1 MGSILGVLVAG
12 VVGGLAVAFLISKL
26 QRPSTSAADPYPGMP
41 ATDVINMAHIRV
53 AGVGGLGLVAMCAA
67 VAIGVPPIGQ
77 SIALSAVLG
86 AVFAFWLI
94 AKRRKAG
101 PMPTSGKSSGANN
114 ILAIDAASRMR
125 TDSAGRPLRQTSAS
139 IARPRLVSSI

>member
-12 VVGGLAVAFLISKL
+12 VVGGLAVAFLISRL
-26 QRPSTSAADPYPGMP
+26 QRPSTTEADPYPDLP
-41 ATDVINMAHIRV
+41 PTDVINMAHIRV
-53 AGVGGLGLVAMCAA
+53 AGVGGLGLVAMCVA

-86 AVFAFWLI
+86 VLFAAWLI
-94 AKRRKAG
+94 ARRRKAG
-101 PMPTSGKSSGANN
+101 PMPTSGQSSGANN
-114 ILAIDAASRMR
+114 ILSIDAASRAR

-139 IARPRLVSSI
+139 IARPRLASSL